1 MNRPAP
7 SAARRFTVAALLSLS
22 VLGATACQVQPDQTA
37 PATGAAAEALEQL
50 RVRTA
55 PEDGGMRYDRAGQFQ
70 SSPNTDWQPTQD
82 GCDTRD
88 YILARDLTEVDYVS
102 GSTCNVAAGTLHD
115 AYTMRE
121 VYQPFGPRGSVSEQ
135 MRPFTYVD
143 IEHVVSLGDAW
154 ISGAGTWGAQG
165 QQRRIDLANDPMNLL
180 AASAQANIS
189 KSDSSFDVWPAQAP
203 EGMFNEGYACDL
215 AARQIFVK
223 AKYELSVT
231 VEEKRA
237 LEQTLGQCPG
247 QQLPD
252 QEGLWWN
259 QPKPPL
265 EDFATPDDAAPAA
278 SATSAAQ
285 APSTASA
292 TGKDLADCTAVWD
305 ALGRAITTS
314 DPGFSDSFDGDGDG
328 LGCEKDPR

>member
-1 MNRPAP
+1 MHRTAP
-7 SAARRFTVAALLSLS
+7 SARRLTAAALLSLS
-22 VLGATACQVQPDQTA
+22 ALGATACQVQPDQTA

-55 PEDGGMRYDRAGQFQ
+55 PEDAGMRYDRAGQFQ
-70 SSPNTDWQPTQD
+70 SSPSADWQPTQN
-82 GCDTRD
+82 GCDMRD
-88 YILARDLTEVDYVS
+88 YILARDLTEVNYVS

-121 VYQPFGPRGSVSEQ
+121 VYQPFGPRESVSEQ

-154 ISGAGTWGAQG
+154 ISGAGTWDGAQG

-180 AASAQANIS
+180 AASAQANTS
-189 KSDSSFDVWPAQAP
+189 KSDDSFDAWPVQAP

-231 VEEKRA
+231 AAEKRA
-237 LEQTLGQCPG
+237 LGQTLGQCPG

-252 QEGLWWN
+252 QEGLWWS
-259 QPKPPL
+259 QPQPPL
-265 EDFATPDDAAPAA
+265 EDFATPDGATPAAPA
-278 SATSAAQ
+278 SSAAP
-285 APSTASA
+285 AST
-292 TGKDLADCTAVWD
+292 GQDFADCTAVWD